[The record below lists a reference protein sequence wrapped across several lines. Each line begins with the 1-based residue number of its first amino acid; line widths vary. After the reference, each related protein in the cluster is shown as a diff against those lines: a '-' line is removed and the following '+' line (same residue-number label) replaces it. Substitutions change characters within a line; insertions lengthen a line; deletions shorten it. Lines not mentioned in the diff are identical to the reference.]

1 MELSI
6 AQIIMIAAAVIV
18 GLAFL
23 LFGKQLKTLIGNTQT
38 KVADVLTNA
47 LNSDGTPNK
56 QLVELT
62 TKKPVLDMRTGFFCC
77 LVK

>member
-23 LFGKQLKTLIGNTQT
+23 VFGKQLKTLVGNTSA
-38 KVADVLTNA
+38 KVAEVLNNSLAEPTNPSA
-47 LNSDGTPNK
+47 EPTNPSAPAYSAYSAYLPK
-56 QLVELT
+56 
-62 TKKPVLDMRTGFFCC
+62 
-77 LVK
+77 

>member
-23 LFGKQLKTLIGNTQT
+23 VFGKQLKTLVGNTST
-38 KVADVLTNA
+38 KVAEV
-47 LNSDGTPNK
+47 LNSALGEPTAPQTAN
-56 QLVELT
+56 
-62 TKKPVLDMRTGFFCC
+62 
-77 LVK
+77 

>member
-23 LFGKQLKTLIGNTQT
+23 VFGKQLKALVGNTST
-38 KVADVLTNA
+38 KVSEVLNDA
-47 LNSDGTPNK
+47 LSQSTEPAK
-56 QLVELT
+56 
-62 TKKPVLDMRTGFFCC
+62 
-77 LVK
+77 

>member
-23 LFGKQLKTLIGNTQT
+23 LFGKQLKTLIGTTQD
-38 KVADVLTNA
+38 KVAKVLGDA
-47 LNSDGTPNK
+47 LGSDGTPN
-56 QLVELT
+56 T
-62 TKKPVLDMRTGFFCC
+62 TTTPSGN
-77 LVK
+77 

>member
-23 LFGKQLKTLIGNTQT
+23 LFAKQLKTLIGTTQD
-38 KVADVLTNA
+38 KVAKVLGDA
-47 LNSDGTPNK
+47 LNSDATPNK
-56 QLVELT
+56 
-62 TKKPVLDMRTGFFCC
+62 
-77 LVK
+77 

>member
-38 KVADVLTNA
+38 KVAQVLTDA
-47 LNSDGTPNK
+47 LGSDATPNK
-56 QLVELT
+56 
-62 TKKPVLDMRTGFFCC
+62 
-77 LVK
+77 

>member
-23 LFGKQLKTLIGNTQT
+23 VFGKQLKALVGNTST
-38 KVADVLTNA
+38 KVAEVLNGA
-47 LNSDGTPNK
+47 LSEPTTPGK
-56 QLVELT
+56 
-62 TKKPVLDMRTGFFCC
+62 
-77 LVK
+77 

>member
-23 LFGKQLKTLIGNTQT
+23 VFGKQLKALVGETSS
-38 KVADVLTNA
+38 KVAEVLRDA
-47 LNSDGTPNK
+47 LSEPTAPQTAN
-56 QLVELT
+56 
-62 TKKPVLDMRTGFFCC
+62 
-77 LVK
+77 

>member
-23 LFGKQLKTLIGNTQT
+23 VFGKQLKALVGNTST
-38 KVADVLTNA
+38 KVAEV
-47 LNSDGTPNK
+47 LNSALGEPTAPQTAN
-56 QLVELT
+56 
-62 TKKPVLDMRTGFFCC
+62 
-77 LVK
+77 

>member
-23 LFGKQLKTLIGNTQT
+23 LFGKQLKTLIGNTQD
-38 KVADVLTNA
+38 KVAQVLTDA
-47 LNSDGTPNK
+47 LGSDATPNK
-56 QLVELT
+56 
-62 TKKPVLDMRTGFFCC
+62 
-77 LVK
+77 

>member
-23 LFGKQLKTLIGNTQT
+23 LFGKQLKTLIGTTQD
-38 KVADVLTNA
+38 KVAKVLGDA
-47 LNSDGTPNK
+47 LGSDGTPN
-56 QLVELT
+56 T
-62 TKKPVLDMRTGFFCC
+62 TTPTTAK
-77 LVK
+77 

>member
-23 LFGKQLKTLIGNTQT
+23 LFGKQLKTLIGNTQDKVT
-38 KVADVLTNA
+38 KVLGDA
-47 LNSDGTPNK
+47 LGSDGTPN
-56 QLVELT
+56 T
-62 TKKPVLDMRTGFFCC
+62 TTPAK
-77 LVK
+77 

>member
-23 LFGKQLKTLIGNTQT
+23 VFGKQLKALIGNTST
-38 KVADVLTNA
+38 KVSEVLNNA
-47 LNSDGTPNK
+47 LAEPTDASSGN
-56 QLVELT
+56 
-62 TKKPVLDMRTGFFCC
+62 
-77 LVK
+77 

>member
-1 MELSI
+1 
-6 AQIIMIAAAVIV
+6 MIAAAVIV

-47 LNSDGTPNK
+47 LSSDGTPNK
-56 QLVELT
+56 
-62 TKKPVLDMRTGFFCC
+62 
-77 LVK
+77 